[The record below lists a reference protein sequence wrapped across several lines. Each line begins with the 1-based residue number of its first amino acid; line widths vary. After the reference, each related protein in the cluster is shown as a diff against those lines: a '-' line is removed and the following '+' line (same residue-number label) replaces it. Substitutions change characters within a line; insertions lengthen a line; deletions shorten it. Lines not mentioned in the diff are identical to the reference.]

1 MKPLLTIVVVALL
14 ALSPT
19 LPASAVPPFP
29 EEWLRALPDARGPLE
44 KADPRLL
51 APAVV
56 GEDDLEVLATLR
68 LPGEALALG
77 AGSSRGGART
87 ALQARLAEDLGTDY
101 APFGVRVERAF
112 AYVPA
117 LLLRAPRAAL
127 AALAGDPR
135 IERVRPNGRVRAL
148 DAEGDG
154 LMRVPELR
162 AAGADGAGVTVAV
175 LDSGIDY
182 THPELPLGAKVVSLY
197 DAIDHDGD
205 ARDGYGHGTPVAG
218 IIAGLT
224 TGVARGA
231 KVAAVRVLDTR
242 GEGTDAQVLEGI
254 DAVLASV
261 AEGNPHAIRV
271 VNLSLG
277 GYFDD
282 AAPPEPGR
290 CDLLA
295 PDYKAAF
302 DLLAQAGILVV
313 AASGNGGCTGGI
325 VLPACVSNALAVG
338 AVYDAAV
345 SPQAFGRG
353 HCLPSGC
360 SDTAPAADAIACY
373 SDSADRLDVLAPAH
387 CVTAPRNGGGTH
399 TCFGGTSAAA
409 PYAAGVAALLFGAE
423 PDRRPTEVKAALRG
437 TGKAILDPRNGVTR
451 NRIDAPAALA
461 ALRSA
466 PAGTARA
473 ELLVPVVLD
482 VPGVGEARFL
492 SELTL
497 TNRGTTAARVE
508 ATFTP
513 ATGMFPG
520 TAGGGTVAD
529 TLAPGE
535 QRVIPDAIAWLRT
548 AKGLPIPEGPGQ
560 AGSLRL
566 VFTGVSPAAEVV
578 SARVRTTAAACGGAA
593 GLSYAAWRA
602 DDGSTAP
609 LRLFGLRSGPAERSN
624 LAVVNTGTEGTV
636 APRIVLRSGDGA
648 SVYEVP
654 AALLPPLAPGEWR
667 QVNDADLLRAA
678 GFAEAT
684 AVVSRAAGTAPLGA
698 YAVFNDNLSHDGSFV
713 PAVPDDALGGEL
725 VLPVVVETPAFE
737 SELVLFNPEAV
748 PVVVSLTY
756 TESLATPEGRV
767 GAVSIDLGPFQQRIL
782 PQLLEELRRRG
793 VPLGPRGA
801 GSRAGTLAILFR
813 APNGTPARGLAGAKT
828 AAAGSGP
835 CAGKGSFGLFYTA
848 VPAASGAAS
857 EAVVDGLRQTATT
870 RSNLALFNPSETV
883 PVSVAYEVHDG
894 ATGEKVLSS
903 SPVDVPPLGWR
914 QVDRVLLGAGVTEGF
929 VRVRRTSSAGVFGA
943 YGVLNDG
950 AAPGERTGDGSFV
963 AGEAVSARDGRRLR
977 GAAEGAA
984 AWLDEA
990 LVR

>member
-1 MKPLLTIVVVALL
+1 MKPLITAAVVALF
-14 ALSPT
+14 ALV
-19 LPASAVPPFP
+19 SAVPVAAAPPFP
-29 EEWLRALPDARGPLE
+29 EKWLRAIPDARGPIE

-51 APAVV
+51 VPAAP
-56 GEDDLEVLATLR
+56 GEEELEVLVTLR
-68 LPGEALALG
+68 LPEEVLPHG
-77 AGSSRGGART
+77 ASSPRGGARR
-87 ALQARLAEDLGTDY
+87 ALQARLADDLEAEY
-101 APFGVRVERAF
+101 APFGARVERAF
-112 AYVPA
+112 AFVPA
-117 LLLRAPRAAL
+117 LLLRAPRAAV

-135 IERVRPNGRVRAL
+135 IERVRPNGRVRAF

-162 AAGADGAGVTVAV
+162 AAGVDGAGVTIAV

-182 THPELPLGAKVVSLY
+182 THPELPLGTKVVNLY

-224 TGVARGA
+224 SGVARGA

-242 GEGTDAQVLEGI
+242 GEGSDAQVLEGI

-282 AAPPEPGR
+282 AAPPGPGR

-353 HCLPSGC
+353 HCLPAGC
-360 SDTAPAADAIACY
+360 SDASPAADVIACY
-373 SDSADRLDVLAPAH
+373 SDSGDRLDVLAPAH
-387 CVTAPRNGGGTH
+387 CATAPRNGGGTH
-399 TCFGGTSAAA
+399 SCFGGTSAAA

-423 PDRRPTEVKAALRG
+423 PDRRPSEVKAALRG
-437 TGKAILDPRNGVTR
+437 TGKAIVDPRNGVTR
-451 NRIDAPAALA
+451 NRIDGPAALA

-473 ELLVPVVLD
+473 ELLLPVVLD
-482 VPGVGEARFL
+482 VLGVGEARFL

-497 TNRGTTAARVE
+497 TNRGTTTARLE
-508 ATFTP
+508 ATYTP

-520 TAGGGTVAD
+520 PAGGGTVVDA
-529 TLAPGE
+529 LAPGE

-548 AKGLPIPEGPGQ
+548 AKGLPIPTGPGQ

-566 VFTGVSPAAEVV
+566 VLTGLSPSSGVV

-593 GLSYAAWRA
+593 GLSYAAWRGGG
-602 DDGSTAP
+602 GSAAP

-636 APRIVLRSGDGA
+636 TPRIVLRSGDGA

-684 AVVSRAAGTAPLGA
+684 ALVSRAAGTAPLGA

-713 PAVPDDALGGEL
+713 PAVPDDAFGSEL

-748 PVVVSLTY
+748 PAVVSLTY
-756 TESLATPEGRV
+756 TESLATPRGRI
-767 GAVSIDLGPFQQRIL
+767 GAVSIELAPFEQRIL
-782 PQLLEELRRRG
+782 PQALDTLRDLG
-793 VPLGPRGA
+793 LPLGPRGA
-801 GSRAGTLAILFR
+801 ASYAGTLQVLFQSPF
-813 APNGTPARGLAGAKT
+813 AALVPGLAGAKT
-828 AAAGSGP
+828 AAAGSGE
-835 CAGKGSFGLFYTA
+835 CAGRGSFGLFYTA
-848 VPAASGAAS
+848 APAAAAAS
-857 EAVVDGLRQTATT
+857 VEVVVDGLRQTATT
-870 RSNLALFNPSETV
+870 RSNLALFNPSATV
-883 PVSVAYEVHDG
+883 PVSLAYDVHDG
-894 ATGEKVLSS
+894 ATGARVLSS
-903 SPVDVPPLGWR
+903 APVDLPPLAWS
-914 QVDRVLLGAGVTEGF
+914 QVDRVLFGAGVTEGF
-929 VRVRRTSSAGVFGA
+929 VRVRRTSPGGVFGA

-950 AAPGERTGDGSFV
+950 AAPGERTGDGSYV
-963 AGEAVSARDGRRLR
+963 AGEPYDPP
-977 GAAEGAA
+977 
-984 AWLDEA
+984 D
-990 LVR
+990 